1 MTGDGGLWQAVA
13 DLTREMP
20 APHVERLARRIESGA
35 AADVRNFRVAGD
47 VEAALYAAWR
57 ASPVPGPVLAG
68 ALRGAVA
75 AAEDLRRRESVEL
88 VWTGP
93 TTPAIS
99 LRRTEAVLVQVVRE
113 AREKVVLVSFVA
125 YEVPSVVEA
134 LRAAVARG
142 VHVEIVLE
150 APAAMGGRVDVDSP
164 AKMRAAVP
172 QASLLVWGEPT
183 DEGDL
188 RGAVHAKCAVA
199 DGAVAF
205 VTSANLTSAAMWR
218 NMELGVLIRGGR
230 QPRRLAEHLQAL
242 KDRRVF
248 EPA

>member
-1 MTGDGGLWQAVA
+1 MTGDGRLWRAVA
-13 DLTREMP
+13 DLAREWP
-20 APHVERLARRIESGA
+20 ASHVERLARRIEGGVEA
-35 AADVRNFRVAGD
+35 GPRDTHADGN

-57 ASPVPGPVLAG
+57 ALPVSAAVLAG
-68 ALRGAVA
+68 ALRGAA
-75 AAEDLRRRESVEL
+75 ATAEDLRRRESVEL

-93 TTPAIS
+93 TTIA

-125 YEVPSVVEA
+125 YAVPSVTDALLEA
-134 LRAAVARG
+134 VSRG
-142 VHVEIVLE
+142 VRVEIVLE
-150 APAAMGGRVDVDSP
+150 APAALGGRVDVDSV

-172 QASLLVWGEPT
+172 QAALYVWNASP
-183 DEGDL
+183 DENGF

-199 DGAVAF
+199 DEAVAF

-218 NMELGVLIRGGR
+218 NMELGVLVRGGR

-242 KDRRVF
+242 KDRRIF
-248 EPA
+248 EAV